1 MYSVMTVSGI
11 VFALLYLK
19 YREKKVGSIARYG
32 ESLFVFGMIG
42 AAVGA
47 KLLYILLSIPD
58 ILSELNEGGVSA
70 ESLAAEYVYGGFVF
84 YGGLY
89 GALLA
94 LWLCCR
100 KYRLAYD
107 EAAAFLFPCFP
118 LVHMFGRIGCFFM
131 GCCYGNP
138 AGDGRLGVVF
148 SASGFA
154 PSGTALIPVQLYEAG
169 EELLLFVFLAVAAE
183 KEKNGYAMLGGYLVC
198 YGVARFLLEF
208 LRGDV
213 YRGFIGVFSVSQ
225 VISIATVFIGAVF
238 LLRKRTVKIS

>member
-1 MYSVMTVSGI
+1 MYSVMTLSGI

-19 YREKKVGSIARYG
+19 YREKKVGSMARYG

-58 ILSELNEGGVSA
+58 ILSEFNEGGVSA
-70 ESLAAEYVYGGFVF
+70 ASLAAEYVYGGFVF

-107 EAAAFLFPCFP
+107 EAAAFMFPCFP

-131 GCCYGNP
+131 GCCYGKP
-138 AGDGRLGVVF
+138 AGEGHLGVVF

-154 PSGTALIPVQLYEAG
+154 PGDAALIPVQLYEAG
-169 EELLLFVFLAVAAE
+169 AELLLFVFLAIAAE
-183 KEKNGYAMLGGYLVC
+183 RGKNGYVMLGGYLVC

-208 LRGDV
+208 LRGDA
-213 YRGFIGVFSVSQ
+213 YRGFIGVLSVSQ
-225 VISIATVFIGAVF
+225 IVSVITVAVGVVF
-238 LLRKRTVKIS
+238 LLRKRTVKIA